1 MLRMN
6 RVEDS
11 LSLVDGVGLV
21 ELQKGTSMSYVNS
34 LKENGLIFITR
45 QNEVYL
51 TDRGRLARKIGVDK
65 YLLLQETEK
74 QLLTSEMK
82 DLRAENRGLLI
93 IFMGL
98 LLSLLFIISFWTF
111 HWEV

>member
-11 LSLVDGVGLV
+11 LSLVEGVGLV

-45 QNEVYL
+45 QREVYL
-51 TDRGRLARKIGVDK
+51 TDKGRLAKKMGIEK
-65 YLLLQETEK
+65 YLLLEDSEK
-74 QLLTSEMK
+74 ELLTCEMRT
-82 DLRAENRGLLI
+82 LRAENRGLLI

-98 LLSLLFIISFWTF
+98 LLSLLFIISFWAF